1 MLFSEKYVQR
11 LTKLLSIDTVTPM
24 ETSSASCIAQ
34 ANDLFIGWAT
44 SLGMELVFCGPGNIT
59 CGDPMVPKKVNELC
73 LANPD
78 FLAWQPH
85 AVLAVGNGSKERT
98 LMFNFHMDTVSPHL
112 PAYQQDDCVYGRGA
126 VDNKGPGL
134 AVLAAIEE
142 IINTHPEIL
151 HDMRLIIQVVSG
163 EEGGAMGV
171 FGTRYLCE
179 QGHCGVLNVFV
190 EPTGDGYFDASTT
203 SMTFEIRMDGK
214 GSTDDFPER
223 ADNASLIIAF
233 IAQEMAQQ
241 LSAPLSELNV
251 KMTLAGIHTGLHH
264 NRVYGSG
271 YCLFN
276 FSYRS
281 AEIGL
286 SVADLVE
293 DAYSMAISRFNKVF
307 SNLHP
312 FSLSSERLHAT
323 CSARWLKR
331 NLPVLNNR
339 SPAMEQ
345 VLSAADIHRHS
356 CNSQA
361 FTCDAMWAQK
371 DDAYSVVW
379 GPGSL
384 AENGAHT
391 ADEHVRLKDLESYT
405 RAVHKL
411 IINFSRC
418 TSETSL

>member
-1 MLFSEKYVQR
+1 MLFSDKYVQR
-11 LTKLLSIDTVTPM
+11 LTELLSIDTVTPM
-24 ETSSASCIAQ
+24 ETSSASCIAE

-44 SLGMELVFCGPGNIT
+44 SLGMELIFCGPGDIT
-59 CGDPMVPKKVNELC
+59 CGDYLVPKKVEELC
-73 LANPD
+73 FSNPD

-85 AVLAVGNGSKERT
+85 AVLTLGNGSKERT

-112 PAYQQDDCVYGRGA
+112 PVYLEDGCVYGRGA

-142 IINTHPEIL
+142 LANTHPEIL
-151 HDMRLIIQVVSG
+151 RDIRIIIQVVSG
-163 EEGGAMGV
+163 EEGGAMGF
-171 FGTRYLCE
+171 FGTRYLCD
-179 QGHCGVLNVFV
+179 QGYSGVLNVFV
-190 EPTGDGYFDASTT
+190 EPTGEGYFDASTT

-241 LSAPLSELNV
+241 LCAPLAELSV
-251 KMTLAGIHTGLHH
+251 KMTLAGIYTGLHH

-281 AEIGL
+281 AEVGY
-286 SVADLVE
+286 SVSDLVE
-293 DAYSMAISRFNKVF
+293 VAYNAAINRFKKVF
-307 SNLHP
+307 GMLHP
-312 FSLSSERLHAT
+312 FVLSSDRLQST
-323 CSARWLKR
+323 CSAIWLKR

-339 SPAMEQ
+339 SPDMEE
-345 VLSAADIHRHS
+345 VLSVAGIHRHACDS
-356 CNSQA
+356 DA

-371 DDAYSVVW
+371 DDAYSIVW

-384 AENGAHT
+384 GDNGAHT
-391 ADEHVRLKDLESYT
+391 ADEHVHLKDLESYT
-405 RAVHKL
+405 RAVRDL
-411 IINFSRC
+411 IISFSRR
-418 TSETSL
+418 SS